1 MTAILHAH
9 CRRQITAAAMTCLML
24 ALVATADDQ
33 PTPAATPN
41 PAHPG
46 VLVVAGGGMR
56 TASDEMWREILAAR
70 IEDRPVGIISTASE
84 RPEATGRPY
93 ADRINREHGEGSA
106 IYITLGDAD
115 GQEASNETVMMIEA
129 CGGLFFTGGIQRRTM
144 RILLDDNGAATPA
157 LAAIRALHHRGGVIG
172 GSSAGAAIMS
182 DPMIAGGSS
191 AAALRH
197 GATPANPAP
206 PRRGVAYAPGIGFH
220 PGVLYCQHHH
230 ERGRFGRLAAS
241 LASPDL
247 PFDIGVGIAED
258 TAFVVDFTE
267 HSGRVIGAGGVFFI
281 DASKVTR
288 NGRAIR
294 GLRMHSLDRGDAINL
309 LSGEVSP
316 AAGKSEVATN
326 PAAPPSNNL
335 PPAAAWDRDAI
346 WLLLNDLAATTDAE
360 SFAITRD
367 EHHELRFAKSA
378 DTRIWRNPAEPSDSR
393 PSWTITAVDVDITPL
408 PQGNDDSR

>member
-1 MTAILHAH
+1 MTAILHVF
-9 CRRQITAAAMTCLML
+9 RLSLTAGVMTSLML
-24 ALVATADDQ
+24 PLAVMAGDQ
-33 PTPAATPN
+33 PPPATPN

-70 IEDRPVGIISTASE
+70 LDDRPVGIISTASE

-93 ADRINREHGEGSA
+93 AERINREHGEGSA
-106 IYITLGDAD
+106 IYIPLGDAD
-115 GQEASNETVMMIEA
+115 GQASSEDTVKMIEA
-129 CGGLFFTGGIQRRTM
+129 CGGLFFTGGIQRRTT

-157 LAAIRALHHRGGVIG
+157 LAAIRALHQRGGVIG

-230 ERGRFGRLAAS
+230 ERGRFGRLVAA

-247 PFDIGVGIAED
+247 PFDIGIGVAED
-258 TAFVVDFTE
+258 TAFVVDFAR

-281 DASKVTR
+281 DASKVER

-294 GLRMHSLDRGDAINL
+294 GLRMHSLDHGDAIDL
-309 LSGEVSP
+309 ETGEITP
-316 AAGKSEVATN
+316 AAGKSEVTN
-326 PAAPPSNNL
+326 PSAPQGDDR

-346 WLLLNDLAATTDAE
+346 WVLLNEMAATGGVDAP
-360 SFAITRD
+360 AIARD
-367 EHHELRFAKSA
+367 ARHELRFAKSA
-378 DTRIWRNPAEPSDSR
+378 DTRIWRNPAEAPDSR
-393 PSWTITAVDVDITPL
+393 PSWTITAVDVEIAPL
-408 PQGNDDSR
+408 AKGDEPSR